1 MLTAVALASSLTC
14 STADAQAAGPA
25 GGRTVVTSAEQLP
38 RRSGEMGMIGTRC
51 RRTIPVPHRGT
62 PPMADDVTRKD
73 LQSLQGYVNKQIA
86 DLEKRLKAEINGC
99 IKDYE
104 SRTNSLMGDVNQI
117 NQKLAEL
124 AKSVEQL
131 KSR

>member
-1 MLTAVALASSLTC
+1 
-14 STADAQAAGPA
+14 
-25 GGRTVVTSAEQLP
+25 
-38 RRSGEMGMIGTRC
+38 
-51 RRTIPVPHRGT
+51 
-62 PPMADDVTRKD
+62 MADEVTKKD

-124 AKSVEQL
+124 TKSVEQL